1 MAEQKNKNA
10 DQTPDGKANDATA
23 AKGSPRRTK
32 ARQNAQDM
40 LGRCEGK
47 LRQLKADLGATAS
60 EQLETVFEHGK
71 ELLADDW
78 EPKHL
83 IRDSVAVSLNAVDAL
98 HRIYEA
104 AYTFLKPPPRS

>member
-1 MAEQKNKNA
+1 MAADPKTRNA
-10 DQTPDGKANDATA
+10 DQDPDAKANDTA
-23 AKGSPRRTK
+23 ATKGNARRTK

-40 LGRCEGK
+40 LGRCEDK
-47 LRQLKADLGATAS
+47 LRRLKADLGATAS
-60 EQLETVFEHGK
+60 DQLDTVFEHGK
-71 ELLADDW
+71 EMLADDW

-104 AYTFLKPPPRS
+104 AYTFLKPRS